1 MPHERILV
9 IDDEEDIREVTSLT
23 LEEAGFEVLTAS
35 SGREGIERAIAEQP
49 DAILLDVMMPEMD
62 GPATLLKLQQ
72 TETTRAIPVL
82 FLTAK
87 IQPADK
93 RTLSSLGAV
102 AILSKPFD
110 PDRLGGDINHALGW
124 TTRHPEGVFPS

>member
-1 MPHERILV
+1 MPHERILI
-9 IDDEEDIREVTSLT
+9 IDDEEDIREVASLT

-35 SGREGIERAIAEQP
+35 GGREGIARAIAEQP

-62 GPATLLKLQQ
+62 GPATLLILQQ
-72 TETTRAIPVL
+72 TEATRAIPVL

-87 IQPADK
+87 IRPTDK
-93 RTLSSLGAV
+93 QSLSSLGAV

-110 PDRLGGDINHALGW
+110 PDRLGQDIANALGW
-124 TTRHPEGVFPS
+124 TAGNHEAALAS